1 MLSQFEYPVGYLEIN
16 DFDPVSGLLKSPTPT
31 LVMVQANYCPACTQ
45 SKQEF
50 QKLANNQMFEVMTI
64 QIDGERESERAITH
78 ILDKINPGVSTIP
91 SYILFTG
98 ATDRPSPKRV
108 QYKGSGRTAS
118 DLRRFVEQHI

>member
-1 MLSQFEYPVGYLEIN
+1 MLSEFEYPVGYLEID
-16 DFDPVSGLLKSPTPT
+16 DFDTQSGLLKNPVST
-31 LVMVQANYCPACTQ
+31 LVMIQANYCPACTQ

-64 QIDGERESERAITH
+64 QIDGEKESERAITH

-91 SYILFTG
+91 SYILFSG
-98 ATDRPSPKRV
+98 GKRI

-118 DLRRFVEQHI
+118 DLHRFVELHI